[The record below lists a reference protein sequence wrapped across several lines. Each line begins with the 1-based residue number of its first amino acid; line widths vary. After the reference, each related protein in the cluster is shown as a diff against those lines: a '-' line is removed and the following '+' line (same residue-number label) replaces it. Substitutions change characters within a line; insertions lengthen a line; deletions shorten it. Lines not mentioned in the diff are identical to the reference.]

1 MSPPHVFQAQVNNLD
16 IHVQVTVSYRGT
28 MFSPDIHDMVIS
40 RLIRAYQ
47 AVVEAHEPDALN
59 DAGDGTEDLD
69 MTFDNG
75 EITVTIETD
84 NDDDPDPA
92 GA

>member
-59 DAGDGTEDLD
+59 DAGDGTEDLH
-69 MTFDNG
+69 MTLDSG
-75 EITVTIETD
+75 DITVTIETD
-84 NDDDPDPA
+84 DDDPDPTPS
-92 GA
+92 